1 MDAPARPIP
10 ADPTTDAPKPSHV
23 LVHQA
28 VTPQR
33 PRLTLRPSRGWRAL
47 DFREIFQF
55 RDLLVVLAGR
65 DLKLRYKQTLLGVA
79 WVILQPLFAAGIFSF
94 VFGVVA
100 GLKTGDGV
108 PYFVFSFAG
117 LLGWTVFGSTL
128 AKTGACMTGNAH
140 LVSKV
145 YFPRLILPLSTV
157 ASTLV
162 DLLVGLGLMV
172 VLLFIFGIVP
182 GWGLLTLPLWVGL
195 LLVMSLG
202 VGLIAAALTVSYRDV
217 QYILPVV
224 IPFLMYASPVAYELG
239 HIPPA
244 YRSTYLL
251 LNPLAAALEGFRW
264 SLLGGTPP
272 PWAFVGY
279 SCVAAALVFAIG
291 AVVFRR
297 LERRFADVI

>member
-1 MDAPARPIP
+1 MDAPVRPIRVPDAATDP
-10 ADPTTDAPKPSHV
+10 ARVPAP
-23 LVHQA
+23 QA
-28 VTPQR
+28 VAPVR
-33 PRLTLRPSRGWRAL
+33 PKLTLRASRGWRAL
-47 DFREIFQF
+47 DLREIFQF
-55 RDLLVVLAGR
+55 RDLLIVLAGR
-65 DLKLRYKQTLLGVA
+65 DLKLRYKQTMLGVS

-100 GLKTGDGV
+100 GLKTRDGL
-108 PYFVFSFAG
+108 PYFLFSFAG

-128 AKTGACMTGNAH
+128 AKSGTCMTGNAH

-162 DLLVGLGLMV
+162 DLSVGLGLMA
-172 VLLFIFGIVP
+172 VLLVAFDVSP
-182 GWGLLTLPLWVGL
+182 TWALLTLPLWVGVL
-195 LLVMSLG
+195 VVMSLG

-217 QYILPVV
+217 QYILPVL

-239 HIPPA
+239 HVPRV
-244 YRSTYLL
+244 YRLPYLL
-251 LNPLAAALEGFRW
+251 ANPLASVIEGFRW

-272 PWAFVGY
+272 SWPLVAY
-279 SCVAAALVFAIG
+279 SCGVAAGLFAAG
-291 AVVFRR
+291 TAVFRR